1 MSSGVDRLA
10 QAIAERLVALIVDS
24 LDVDA
29 IVKRIDVDDVVRRI
43 DVDAIVQR
51 IDVDAIAQRIDVDAI
66 VDNTELSSIISR
78 STTGVL
84 TEFLNLL
91 RSQIIR
97 IDDSFESLLAAV
109 TRHEHRPLQ
118 PDSPSPKG
126 QGS

>member
-29 IVKRIDVDDVVRRI
+29 IVKRIDVDDIVRRI

-66 VDNTELSSIISR
+66 VENTELSSIISR

-109 TRHEHRPLQ
+109 TGREHRPLQ
-118 PDSPSPKG
+118 PDSPSPRG
-126 QGS
+126 QAS